1 MTRVVLPI
9 IFIIFG
15 LFAVNS
21 NASPFYRP
29 LPQFL
34 DKTVNKVLMKQL
46 DERFGPGNFPTP
58 SRTPATTPSTAP
70 ATTAST
76 IKSELQDIMGIEC
89 VEHFKKC
96 SSKKM
101 AKFLSLIKRLQKFSR
116 LIRNDKRNVTP
127 IHIS

>member
-1 MTRVVLPI
+1 MSRVVIPI
-9 IFIIFG
+9 IFIIVG
-15 LFAVNS
+15 VFATNS

-34 DKTVNKVLMKQL
+34 DKTVNQVLMKQL

-58 SRTPATTPSTAP
+58 ATTPSTAP
-70 ATTAST
+70 ATTPVT

-89 VEHFKKC
+89 VGHFEKC

-101 AKFLSLIKRLQKFSR
+101 AKFLSLIKRLQKFNQF
-116 LIRNDKRNVTP
+116 IRND
-127 IHIS
+127 

>member
-1 MTRVVLPI
+1 MSRVFIPI
-9 IFIIFG
+9 IFIIVG
-15 LFAVNS
+15 LFALNS

-46 DERFGPGNFPTP
+46 DERFGAGNFPTP
-58 SRTPATTPSTAP
+58 ARTPATTPSTAP
-70 ATTAST
+70 ATTPVT

-89 VEHFKKC
+89 VEHFEKC

-101 AKFLSLIKRLQKFSR
+101 AKFLSLIKRLQKFNQF
-116 LIRNDKRNVTP
+116 IQND
-127 IHIS
+127 